1 MSKDKIE
8 TKKKSTNVW
17 KGLGKAA
24 LAVGSVVVIF
34 LKKK

>member
-8 TKKKSTNVW
+8 TKKKETNIL
-17 KGLGKAA
+17 KSLGGAA
-24 LAVGSVVVIF
+24 LAVGSLAVLL